1 MLFLVVVVSQIW
13 VQCTRCTS
21 IIGHVHLRVGSEL
34 EPELGGSLYTALVV
48 ALSEMEQSGSTH
60 QQYAVSG
67 VYGYRIPDNEGVGL
81 FTVQREN
88 FRIFFLCEGLYG
100 RGIPYLSGMK
110 IGKKLR
116 KLFLRLEEIINKE
129 HCYALHPIDELGS
142 FWFDLIVSTGFGEN
156 IPLEEIEKVLPLQF
170 IRMQVRRKKD
180 MGVDIE
186 SIESAELGSL
196 GYGWQSID
204 DLLNSKI
211 QAIFGKP
218 EYSFLIF
225 EALFHQI
232 SEFVADMEFIPNT
245 IILSYQTG
253 DLQENISLIAFLSLH
268 KKTDTSNEEELRIR
282 YCLPVVESLELEGER
297 KVHIYLR
304 SLFLDPL

>member
-1 MLFLVVVVSQIW
+1 MVVVSQIW
-13 VQCTRCTS
+13 VQCIRCTS

-34 EPELGGSLYTALVV
+34 EPELGGSLYTALVL
-48 ALSEMEQSGSTH
+48 ALSEIEQSDRLP

-67 VYGYRIPDNEGVGL
+67 VYGYRIPDNEGLGL
-81 FTVQREN
+81 FTVQSGN

-100 RGIPYLSGMK
+100 QGIPYLSGVR

-116 KLFLRLEEIINKE
+116 NLFSRLEEVIDKE
-129 HCYALHPIDELGS
+129 HCEFLHPFEDLGS
-142 FWFDLIVSTGFGEN
+142 FWFDMIFSAGFGEN
-156 IPLEEIEKVLPLQF
+156 IPLEEIENVLPLQF
-170 IRMQVRRKKD
+170 IRIQAIREIDNKIRVK
-180 MGVDIE
+180 
-186 SIESAELGSL
+186 SIESAEVGSL

-211 QAIFGKP
+211 QVIYTKP
-218 EYSFLIF
+218 ENSFLIF

-232 SEFVADMEFIPNT
+232 SEFVSDLQFIPNT

-253 DLQENISLIAFLSLH
+253 DLQESVSLIAFLSLH
-268 KKTDTSNEEELRIR
+268 KEAANGGTEELRIR
-282 YCLPVVESLELEGER
+282 YCLPVLGFELEGV
-297 KVHIYLR
+297 KTVHSYLR

>member
-1 MLFLVVVVSQIW
+1 MVVVSQIW
-13 VQCTRCTS
+13 VQCTRCTA

-48 ALSEMEQSGSTH
+48 ALSEMEQSGSAR
-60 QQYAVSG
+60 QQYDVSG
-67 VYGYRIPDNEGVGL
+67 VYGYRIPDNEGIGL
-81 FTVQREN
+81 FTVQSEN

-116 KLFLRLEEIINKE
+116 KLFTKLEDIIDQD
-129 HCYALHPIDELGS
+129 HCDQLHPFEELGS
-142 FWFDLIVSTGFGEN
+142 FWFDLIFSAGFGEN

-170 IRMQVRRKKD
+170 IRIHAKRKED
-180 MGVDIE
+180 NRVDIL

-196 GYGWQSID
+196 GYGWQTID

-232 SEFVADMEFIPNT
+232 SEFVTDLEFIPNT

-253 DLQENISLIAFLSLH
+253 DLQENVSLIAFLSLH
-268 KKTDTSNEEELRIR
+268 EINDTSNEEELRIR
-282 YCLPVVESLELEGER
+282 YCLPIDEDLELEGE
-297 KVHIYLR
+297 KTVHSYLR

>member
-1 MLFLVVVVSQIW
+1 MVVVSQIW

-34 EPELGGSLYTALVV
+34 EPELGGSLYTALVL
-48 ALSEMEQSGSTH
+48 ALSQMEQSGLTC

-81 FTVQREN
+81 FTVQSKN

-100 RGIPYLSGMK
+100 RGIPYLAGMK

-116 KLFLRLEEIINKE
+116 KLFSRLAEIIDQE
-129 HCYALHPIDELGS
+129 HCDLLHPFDELGS
-142 FWFDLIVSTGFGEN
+142 FWFDLIFSSGFGEN

-170 IRMQVRRKKD
+170 IRIQAKRKKD
-180 MGVDIE
+180 NRVDIE
-186 SIESAELGSL
+186 SIESAELESL

-232 SEFVADMEFIPNT
+232 SEFVTDLQFIPNT

-253 DLQENISLIAFLSLH
+253 DLQENVSLVAFLSLH
-268 KKTDTSNEEELRIR
+268 NEEDRDGIEELRIR
-282 YCLPVVESLELEGER
+282 YCLPVLGVELEGV
-297 KVHIYLR
+297 KTVHSYLR